1 MKSNIPI
8 SLLLG
13 ALCLGVCAC
22 GKQAADP
29 VEQIAPAKP
38 AQAATQLDQAFTAA
52 PTEIQ
57 EVAKAAADALQRA
70 DYESAVQSLQ
80 MIREQGSLTV
90 DQGLAVHNSMISL
103 EARLIAAMGAG
114 DPNAK
119 RAYDQLKKAR
129 KN

>member
-1 MKSNIPI
+1 MKAHFHFGFLLVILAIPA
-8 SLLLG
+8 G
-13 ALCLGVCAC
+13 GCRDKTADPME
-22 GKQAADP
+22 QAAPMQPKRAASQLDNAFAA
-29 VEQIAPAKP
+29 APADV
-38 AQAATQLDQAFTAA
+38 QSF
-52 PTEIQ
+52 
-57 EVAKAAADALQRA
+57 AKAASDSLQKA

-80 MIREQGSLTV
+80 MIKEQGGLTV

-103 EARLIAAMGAG
+103 EAKLINAMVAG